1 MRTFAA
7 LGAAPQLALAE
18 ALESRPGS
26 GAQAGEL
33 SARELEILRLVAD
46 GLSDRE
52 IADRLILSP
61 HTVHRHV
68 ANVRKKLRQ
77 PSRAAAVAL
86 RGSHRPALSPPQPMA
101 AFGQLARMAA
111 KGEVGASFGT

>member
-1 MRTFAA
+1 MRSSPLWAPPRSSPSRRRSRAA
-7 LGAAPQLALAE
+7 RG
-18 ALESRPGS
+18 G
-26 GAQAGEL
+26 GAQAGGL

-77 PSRAAAVAL
+77 PSRAAAVAF
-86 RGSHRPALSPPQPMA
+86 A
-101 AFGQLARMAA
+101 ARTGLL
-111 KGEVGASFGT
+111 